1 MLTVRCSGSKIYNIL
16 KVLIFG
22 IPETGILKGGHRS
35 RNKNI
40 LKIAEGK
47 KATSWKRIYLYCPTP
62 ACDCI
67 VKDPVKLGD
76 GENENKQV

>member
-1 MLTVRCSGSKIYNIL
+1 LEFL
-16 KVLIFG
+16 KNGFKRWSQKAG
-22 IPETGILKGGHRS
+22 IKTS

-47 KATSWKRIYLYCPTP
+47 KGTSWKRIYLYCPTP